1 MTLENAYSSDI
12 FYYED
17 PTANWEEIVDNPNY
31 EDELLASIL
40 NDNSEENEFEQ
51 EDMETRNS
59 LKQKSEYIDEEKTT
73 DYKKTRKQR
82 KEKTNQH
89 LKEILR

>member
-1 MTLENAYSSDI
+1 MTLENAYSSNI

-17 PTANWEEIVDNPNY
+17 PTTNWEEIVDNPNY

-40 NDNSEENEFEQ
+40 NDNSEENEIEQ
-51 EDMETRNS
+51 EDSESKNS
-59 LKQKSEYIDEEKTT
+59 VKQKSEYINEEERT

-82 KEKTNQH
+82 KQKTNQH
-89 LKEILR
+89 LKEVLR

>member
-12 FYYED
+12 FYYEN

-40 NDNSEENEFEQ
+40 NDNSEDNEFEQ